1 MDTRKIVFALVLFAV
16 SPAVFAKPLLL
27 WCDSCT
33 NDQKKGMALAQAV
46 GEVVY
51 VGDVIGRTFKA
62 YRVSIRLDDH
72 YNPPLQIK
80 IAPEISIDPAYQD
93 LLDGLQDFFAYS
105 PAGWQKNL
113 AENYPNQNI
122 NVYDVVLG
130 GTPAQNN
137 LLDWV
142 AGLGGSQSNDIAD
155 RLISFASTFRIVDQ
169 TKVPK
174 ISVVVTFW
182 DGSKITVSV
191 DYSTTNAEY
200 KIVPNSGRDSHNNT
214 VLSTSTGSPVGATFT
229 GIGSPT
235 DHQRW
240 IAWMQLLG
248 YGIPVTNG
256 ASYACTT
263 DPVNGLHCVK
273 IF

>member
-80 IAPEISIDPAYQD
+80 IAPEILIDPDYAD
-93 LLDGLQDFFAYS
+93 VLNALLDFFAYA
-105 PAGWQKNL
+105 PAGWAKNL
-113 AENYPNQNI
+113 AMHYPNQDV
-122 NVYDVVLG
+122 NVYDVVFRG
-130 GTPAQNN
+130 PQQNN

-142 AGLGGSQSNDIAD
+142 AGAGSANLNDIAD
-155 RLISFASTFRIVDQ
+155 RLISVASAFRIVDQ

-174 ISVVVTFW
+174 ITYVITFW

-191 DYSTTNAEY
+191 DFSTENAVYEV
-200 KIVPNSGRDSHNNT
+200 VPDSGRDSHNNT
-214 VLSTSTGSPVGATFT
+214 VLSIPSNSPIQFDFNGP
-229 GIGSPT
+229 GNPT
-235 DHQRW
+235 DRDMWQN
-240 IAWMQLLG
+240 IMQLHG
-248 YGIPVTNG
+248 YGIPVQQG
-256 ASYACTT
+256 VMYACTR
-263 DPVNGLHCVK
+263 DPGNGLHCVLQR
-273 IF
+273 